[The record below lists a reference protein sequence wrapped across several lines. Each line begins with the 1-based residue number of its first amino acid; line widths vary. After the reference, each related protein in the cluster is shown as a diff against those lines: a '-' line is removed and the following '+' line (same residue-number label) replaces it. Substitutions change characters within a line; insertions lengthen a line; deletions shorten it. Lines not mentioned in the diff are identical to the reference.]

1 MTASEAEGGRPVC
14 VIGNDVATN
23 LFAQESPLGKKIRIG
38 ARRLEVI
45 GVLEKRGSFLGMDSF
60 DNEVIIPIQQFLFG
74 YWRHPDFDIQ
84 VKVSRAGSN
93 WRTRRRS
100 CAD

>member
-1 MTASEAEGGRPVC
+1 MC

-23 LFAQESPLGKKIRIG
+23 LFVQESPLGKKIKIG

-60 DNEVIIPIQQFLFG
+60 DNEVILPIQQFVFG
-74 YWRHPDFDIQ
+74 YWRNPRFRHPGQSQPIWTI
-84 VKVSRAGSN
+84 
-93 WRTRRRS
+93 WRTPRRN